1 MKFWAIALAL
11 AVAAALLPSCQ
22 EKSETTR
29 RIVVTA
35 VGIDAGEDGRC
46 RLSIQAIESLKTSGS
61 LTEQEDNPTVVYET
75 EGMSVA
81 GALDAFVAQTGRSTY
96 TLHNRAVVV
105 SLEQAKKLPLSTILD
120 YFIRNHEGRSSVDV
134 VLCRGEAAELL
145 AVPSAGYTIPSDQ
158 LAMLV
163 QEGWR
168 QGYAVVSDLLS
179 LERSASGMFDAA
191 LPILRVD
198 GEGEDAGMMLDG
210 TALFRQGVYA
220 GELDE
225 SGTKGLLFGRDDMKR
240 CQYDLRLPDKEGNE
254 RRITLQIEN
263 SHTRV
268 EIQPE
273 GLNAAFRLAVSCEA
287 YVAEEAGELPL
298 GPADLPALEEAL
310 GEAVRLDTEE
320 ALDKSLRQWDC
331 DVYGFTRMTKKKAPQ
346 LIRGFEDTWPQRLRD
361 SRFTVEAEAKVELG

>member
-11 AVAAALLPSCQ
+11 AISIALLPSCQ

-35 VGIDAGEDGRC
+35 VGIDAAEEGRY
-46 RLSIQAIESLKTSGS
+46 RLSIQAIEPLKTSGS
-61 LTEQEDNPTVVYET
+61 LTEQADNPTVVYET

-96 TLHNRAVVV
+96 TLHNRAVVI
-105 SLEQAKKLPLSTILD
+105 SLELAKSLPLSILLD

-134 VLCRGEAAELL
+134 VLCRGEAADLL

-179 LERSASGMFDAA
+179 LERSASGMYDAA
-191 LPILRVD
+191 LPILRME
-198 GEGEDAGMMLDG
+198 GEGEEAGMVLDG

-240 CQYDLRLPDKEGNE
+240 CQYSLHLPDREGND
-254 RRITLQIEN
+254 RRITLQIES
-263 SHTRV
+263 SHTGVRI
-268 EIQPE
+268 EPE
-273 GLNAAFRLAVSCEA
+273 GLTAAVRLSISCEA
-287 YVAEEAGELPL
+287 YVAEAAGGLPI
-298 GPADLPALEEAL
+298 GPADRPALEVAL
-310 GEAVRLDTEE
+310 SQVIRRDAEE
-320 ALDKSLRQWDC
+320 ALDKSLRQWGC
-331 DVYGFTRMTKKKAPQ
+331 DVYGFTRMVKKKAPQ

-361 SRFTVEAEAKVELG
+361 SRFTVEAAAAVDLG